1 MLGKK
6 KSLPPPRFLRGCKK
20 ARGCCL
26 CPNVR
31 GKIRPNFPHR
41 SPTTDVARLQS
52 CLRCCQRI
60 YLSHSTSINLSI
72 HHHHQGPCLLLPGPQ
87 APSKR
92 RLVELK
98 AALLYFRSCL
108 PSHLRQVG
116 QRVFREAYSRGSV
129 PQLAALNDGSEGVMR
144 HSLTDFNATPRRQAL
159 PGLNGSCPFSKFT
172 PNQSINY
179 QLRTR
184 FIF

>member
-6 KSLPPPRFLRGCKK
+6 KSPPPPRFLRGCKK

-72 HHHHQGPCLLLPGPQ
+72 LPHHHHHHHQGPCLLLPGPQ

-92 RLVELK
+92 RLVELRELK
-98 AALLYFRSCL
+98 ASDLAFRAISGRWGRECSGRL
-108 PSHLRQVG
+108 TPEEACPSLQ
-116 QRVFREAYSRGSV
+116 
-129 PQLAALNDGSEGVMR
+129 P
-144 HSLTDFNATPRRQAL
+144 
-159 PGLNGSCPFSKFT
+159 
-172 PNQSINY
+172 
-179 QLRTR
+179 
-184 FIF
+184 